1 MPEASMQ
8 WSRESPESKRAWQDK
23 GQRCS
28 DLIRQH
34 LLDDNELARQSWVAI
49 RLSDGGSDGVLYPA
63 KEIAVAFQLHP
74 RQCAYLKVLP
84 DGIPPREATSFL
96 YHTAQL
102 YENAA
107 MRDRLIYTADE
118 LLHRR

>member
-1 MPEASMQ
+1 MQ
-8 WSRESPESKRAWQDK
+8 WSQESPESQRAWRDK

-34 LLDDNELARQSWVAI
+34 LLDDEETARHSWVAI

-63 KEIAVAFQLHP
+63 KELAVAFQVHET
-74 RQCAYLKVLP
+74 QCAYIRVLP
-84 DGIPPREATSFL
+84 GGISPREATSFL

-102 YENAA
+102 YENAS
-107 MRDRLIYTADE
+107 MRERLIYTADE
-118 LLHRR
+118 LIRREM